1 MLTEKMNLVNQKI
14 EDADM
19 VLVAVGDE
27 FDGEELLSSN
37 LDYAKHCE
45 TLSKNHLEWVVPYL
59 NQYYL
64 SKTDIVKNALNGL
77 QKCLDGKNYF
87 VLSCSMSG
95 LIENSLLNK
104 ERIVAICG
112 SIHENVYDNKPE
124 INEKVFSVIEDCI
137 RKQCDWEKLSQRI
150 QEMVPD
156 GFEFNTL
163 YSEKFTE
170 EKHKDK
176 WNTYLK
182 WLQGTLNRKICILE
196 LGVGLRYLNVIRLRF
211 EKICE
216 MNQKAFLIRVH
227 KNFYQSASQIADKS
241 LSISSN
247 SLDFMEKWNEVW

>member
-1 MLTEKMNLVNQKI
+1 
-14 EDADM
+14 
-19 VLVAVGDE
+19 
-27 FDGEELLSSN
+27 
-37 LDYAKHCE
+37 
-45 TLSKNHLEWVVPYL
+45 
-59 NQYYL
+59 
-64 SKTDIVKNALNGL
+64 
-77 QKCLDGKNYF
+77 
-87 VLSCSMSG
+87 
-95 LIENSLLNK
+95 
-104 ERIVAICG
+104 
-112 SIHENVYDNKPE
+112 
-124 INEKVFSVIEDCI
+124 
-137 RKQCDWEKLSQRI
+137 
-150 QEMVPD
+150 MVPD

-182 WLQGTLNRKICILE
+182 WLQGTLNKKICILE

>member
-1 MLTEKMNLVNQKI
+1 MLTEKMNLVKQKI

-37 LDYAKHCE
+37 FEYAKHCE
-45 TLSKNHLEWVVPYL
+45 KLSKNHLEWVVPYL
-59 NQYYL
+59 NHYYL
-64 SKTDIVKNALNGL
+64 AKTDIEKNALNGL

-87 VLSCSMSG
+87 ILSSSMSG
-95 LIENSLLNK
+95 MIEKSLLNK
-104 ERIVAICG
+104 DRIVAICG
-112 SIHENVYDNKPE
+112 SIHENVYDTTPE
-124 INEKVFSVIEDCI
+124 INEKVISVIKDCI

-150 QEMVPD
+150 QEMAPD

-170 EKHKDK
+170 EKHKDQ
-176 WNTYLK
+176 WNAYLK
-182 WLQGTLNRKICILE
+182 WLQGTLNKKICILE
-196 LGVGLRYLNVIRLRF
+196 LGVGLRYLNVIRLRC

-216 MNQKAFLIRVH
+216 MNHKAFLVRVH

-247 SLDFMEKWNEVW
+247 SVDFMEKCNEVW